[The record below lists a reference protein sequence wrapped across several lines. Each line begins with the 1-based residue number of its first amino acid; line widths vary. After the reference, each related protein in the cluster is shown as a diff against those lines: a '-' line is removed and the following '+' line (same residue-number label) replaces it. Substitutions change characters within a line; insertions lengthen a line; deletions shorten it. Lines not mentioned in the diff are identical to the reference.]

1 MLIARKWGH
10 WLAVL
15 PLRDGALRACTA
27 VGGRR
32 NLAAACARAFHP
44 NSAIIFNEVHAA
56 VPAGRG
62 KGFAIMSRAA
72 LVTLVTALP
81 ATKKSFYKRKHDFS
95 YYEIDTISIIV

>member
-1 MLIARKWGH
+1 VDLSGH
-10 WLAVL
+10 V
-15 PLRDGALRACTA
+15 PRAL
-27 VGGRR
+27 
-32 NLAAACARAFHP
+32 HP

-81 ATKKSFYKRKHDFS
+81 ATKKSFYKGKHVFS
-95 YYEIDTISIIV
+95 Y

>member
-15 PLRDGALRACTA
+15 PLRDGALRACPA
-27 VGGRR
+27 DGGRR
-32 NLAAACARAFHP
+32 NLADGGASAFHP

-56 VPAGRG
+56 VSAGRG

-81 ATKKSFYKRKHDFS
+81 ATKKSFYEGKHDF
-95 YYEIDTISIIV
+95 